1 VDIQPRPGRRRR
13 HEGAAA
19 GRNAIRTSKAANFS
33 LLNTTRLLLL
43 LLNTKRIAPDTP
55 REPLSLLLSVSAGEK
70 NMC

>member
-1 VDIQPRPGRRRR
+1 M
-13 HEGAAA
+13 
-19 GRNAIRTSKAANFS
+19 SSAANFS

-43 LLNTKRIAPDTP
+43 LNTTLIAPDTP